1 MMKDQ
6 RGLIALISI
15 LIISSVVLTIT
26 ISLSWYST
34 AELQMSWWNNKS
46 QAAYELAE
54 SCLEEGLNAL
64 RLNWDDYDINI
75 SIAGDSCI
83 ISVDAGIDTATLIST
98 AVVDDITK
106 SISATVN
113 TSLDFINWQEN

>member
-1 MMKDQ
+1 MPDQ

-34 AELQMSWWNNKS
+34 TELQMSWWNNKS

>member
-1 MMKDQ
+1 MPDQ

>member
-1 MMKDQ
+1 MPDQ

-46 QAAYELAE
+46 QATYELAE

-64 RLNWDDYDINI
+64 RLNWDDYDINM